1 MQLSSRSDSG
11 YDGVPGLPIGCGRK
25 WLSSGWLISV
35 GRLQVGTAL
44 LIVALAGIARSA
56 EPCGPAASLPAYSHN
71 DYRGDRPCLEA
82 LELGYLGLEADV
94 VYRDGA
100 FLLAHSR
107 KEARAGFD
115 LETTYL
121 LPLLERVRQC
131 SRVTADPRPFLL
143 TIEDKAPTTASRLA
157 LAALFERYS
166 ALLQP
171 SAAGPIAEFIL
182 VDEAAAPGSVPAE
195 LARCAGLQWRVTSHR
210 PVPPAEAAD
219 AYHLLSLDY
228 GEEIDWDG
236 SGPPPAEARRLVR
249 EVVDAA
255 RRVPGCRVRVHHAPA
270 RRSIWSWLLREGVDL
285 IGVTDLPRGVALLES
300 GGMER

>member
-1 MQLSSRSDSG
+1 M
-11 YDGVPGLPIGCGRK
+11 GR
-25 WLSSGWLISV
+25 WL
-35 GRLQVGTAL
+35 VGTVL
-44 LIVALAGIARSA
+44 LLLLTAGIARSS
-56 EPCGPAASLPAYSHN
+56 EPCGPAVPLPAYSHN

-94 VYRDGA
+94 VYKDGA

-107 KEARAGFD
+107 KEARAGFE
-115 LETTYL
+115 LEATYL

-143 TIEDKAPTTASRLA
+143 TIEDKAPTAASRLA
-157 LAALFERYS
+157 LGVLLERYS

-171 SAAGPIAEFIL
+171 SATGPIAEFIL
-182 VDEAAAPGSVPAE
+182 VDEAAEPGSVPAE

-210 PVPPAEAAD
+210 PVPPADAAD
-219 AYHLLSLDY
+219 AYRLLSLDY
-228 GEEIDWDG
+228 GEEIEWDG
-236 SGPPPAEARRLVR
+236 SGPPPVEARRLIR
-249 EVVDAA
+249 EVVGAA

-270 RRSIWSWLLREGVDL
+270 RRAIWSWLLREGVDL
-285 IGVTDLPRGVALLES
+285 IGVTDLPRGVALLGS